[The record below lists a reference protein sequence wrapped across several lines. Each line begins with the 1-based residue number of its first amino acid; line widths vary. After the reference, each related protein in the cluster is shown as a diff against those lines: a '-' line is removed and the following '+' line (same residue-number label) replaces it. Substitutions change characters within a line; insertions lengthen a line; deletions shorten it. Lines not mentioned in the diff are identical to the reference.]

1 MVGRRRRG
9 VSISTVATVDE
20 DAIRFYEENTILK
33 PVSPRAHPDDWPC
46 FLLVD
51 ATVYHRD
58 GTIANL
64 LHVDLEGPFIIR
76 GRVEVEKDQDRFLV
90 NRHFKDRSS
99 WVQIQNTV
107 TFAIG
112 LKDGGLSVP
121 VLWASGAAGWYEII
135 PSQKYTAM
143 CDHMFQ
149 GISLHYAILDQY
161 ETALE
166 KLHKKKKNR
175 SKTIQDVKLP
185 LDNLLFQY
193 ALTVGD
199 GITLPEAYQRCRE
212 QATFLLSHFPHGTEF
227 HDWLSSE
234 FPDMRQKLVKK
245 QSANPQNVEATKP
258 TPLIA
263 VAYTPRD
270 KSSSVDISDRKPKGM
285 AAMRNSAARST
296 RSSEPADLEPVDLS
310 GDSLQRR
317 SRSARTTGKSTAS
330 NRTESAEQ
338 ADVEMIDSSEDKPTQ
353 ARVRKRNSLRVPA
366 DTPGQLAPRSSG
378 DNDVGSNTN
387 IEMTSSISIIIDV
400 LNKHRALFLQSL
412 REGGKC
418 RHPDDTSPKTWQNKI
433 YLDCSIKYSAAS
445 EVFRYYARDLVRFL
459 GPEWHQSQLY
469 QWAKE
474 HENDVPEFEH
484 ISEADIKR
492 ITHRAKMAHTVARG
506 DQASKESKQPEPV
519 AARSGKLPR
528 RGRPSGKAAGLR
540 PSIGGKKRPY
550 HEADSENEM
559 DLDEHGSLNTAS
571 KRSRYL
577 SDDENDEEAQDAE
590 SSDNDEQSED
600 KDQSVGR
607 VVIRAEKL
615 PSTTPRGPDSTWI
628 CEEPGCE
635 YVVRAADT
643 EEGQQRISVH
653 YEEHEKEARDV
664 AEEAALNRVNLA
676 VQESR
681 GQLPINH
688 LLDKIRSLGDKPPQ
702 QRSGDDA
709 GTLNGE
715 PIPQPIKR
723 TLLV

>member
-9 VSISTVATVDE
+9 VSTSTVATVDD
-20 DAIRFYEENTILK
+20 DAILFYEENTILK

-46 FLLVD
+46 FLLAD

-76 GRVEVEKDQDRFLV
+76 GRVEVEKDQERFLV
-90 NRHFKDRSS
+90 NRHLKDRSS
-99 WVQIQNTV
+99 WVQIQNTL

-121 VLWASGAAGWYEII
+121 VLWASGGAGWYEII

-149 GISLHYAILDQY
+149 GISLHYAVLDQY
-161 ETALE
+161 EQALE

-199 GITLPEAYQRCRE
+199 GVTLPEAYQRCRE
-212 QATFLLSHFPHGTEF
+212 QATFLLSHFPNGTEF

-234 FPDMRQKLVKK
+234 FPDLRQKLVNK
-245 QSANPQNVEATKP
+245 QSSNPQNVNSTKP

-263 VAYTPRD
+263 VPYTARD
-270 KSSSVDISDRKPKGM
+270 MSSSVEISDRKPKGIV
-285 AAMRNSAARST
+285 ATRNSAARST
-296 RSSEPADLEPVDLS
+296 RSSEPADIESVDLS
-310 GDSLQRR
+310 GDDLQRR
-317 SRSARTTGKSTAS
+317 SRSARTTGKSTAP

-338 ADVEMIDSSEDKPTQ
+338 ADIDMIDLSEDKSTQ
-353 ARVRKRNSLRVPA
+353 GRARKRNSLRVPT
-366 DTPGQLAPRSSG
+366 DTPGQLAPQNSG
-378 DNDVGSNTN
+378 DNDVDSNIN
-387 IEMTSSISIIIDV
+387 IAPSTSIIIYV
-400 LNKHRALFLQSL
+400 LNKHRALLLQAL
-412 REGGKC
+412 KEGGKSK
-418 RHPDDTSPKTWQNKI
+418 HPDDTSPKTWQNKI
-433 YLDCSIKYSAAS
+433 YLDCSIKYSAAP
-445 EVFRYYARDLVRFL
+445 EVFQYHARDLAHFL

-469 QWAKE
+469 QWTKE
-474 HENDVPEFEH
+474 HENDVPKFEH

-492 ITHRAKMAHTVARG
+492 ISLRAKMQHTASRG
-506 DQASKESKQPEPV
+506 DQSSKGSKQPEPV
-519 AARSGKLPR
+519 AAHSGKLPR

-540 PSIGGKKRPY
+540 PSIGSKKRPY
-550 HEADSENEM
+550 READSEDEM
-559 DLDEHGSLNTAS
+559 DLDEYGSLNTGS
-571 KRSRYL
+571 KKSRYL
-577 SDDENDEEAQDAE
+577 SDDENDEEAQDAA
-590 SSDNDEQSED
+590 SSDRDEQADD

-615 PSTTPRGPDSTWI
+615 PSTTPRGPDNTWT

-643 EEGQQRISVH
+643 EEGQELIGVH

-681 GQLPINH
+681 GHLPINH
-688 LLDKIRSLGDKPPQ
+688 LLDKIRSLGDKPSQ
-702 QRSGDDA
+702 QRGGDDA